1 MSAVVKFLS
10 LILYALLSCTIQA
23 QQNREMQICKD
34 EMHLSCGEVQKHKLL
49 HSFEA
54 NPRTQNYDVI
64 YQRLELEMDPSVLYI
79 KGKVTVHFIPR
90 EDNFRKIYFDLSRA
104 LSVIHATRKADSLS
118 HYFEDSLTLAIE
130 LNESLKA
137 GMADSISIEYEGVPQ
152 SEGFGSFV
160 KSDHGGVPILW
171 TLSEPYG
178 ARSWWPCKQDLTD
191 KIDSLDVLV
200 SCPAGFRTASNGIL
214 LSETLQSGRNIC
226 HWRHRYPIAAY
237 LVGIALTNYETFT
250 DSVILESGSKMA
262 IVNYVYPESLSAVRT
277 QAFDVVEVM
286 QLFNRLFGDYPF
298 AREQYGQA
306 QFGWSGGI
314 EHQTMSFV
322 GAFPYELLAHELAHQ
337 WFGNRIT
344 CGSWEDIWLNEG
356 FATYLSGL
364 CYQYLRPEWWKLFL
378 AQRMERV
385 THEPGGTLKVD
396 DTESISRIFNN
407 RLSYAKG
414 GMVLHMLR
422 WILGDTAFFNGI
434 RSYLND
440 PQLQYGYAR
449 TTDLQRNLEQAS
461 GRSLSWFF
469 EDWYEGEGYP
479 VYDLSW
485 SQDNKGVTIKLQQTS
500 AHPSDRFFEI
510 PLPLGIYGRGRDSI
524 LVLDQNIR
532 EQEFFFPLDWEVDS
546 VAIDPD
552 QWIITKVNTI
562 RKIPVSTSNPGKVN
576 SCTFWPTPSQG
587 ILHYAR
593 QDDTGP
599 VEIRLFNAMG
609 TVVFSTRLHSESGI
623 LDLRDLP
630 KGMYVLRGSNKEIRF
645 AEKIV
650 MQ

>member
-1 MSAVVKFLS
+1 M
-10 LILYALLSCTIQA
+10 
-23 QQNREMQICKD
+23 
-34 EMHLSCGEVQKHKLL
+34 
-49 HSFEA
+49 
-54 NPRTQNYDVI
+54 
-64 YQRLELEMDPSVLYI
+64 
-79 KGKVTVHFIPR
+79 
-90 EDNFRKIYFDLSRA
+90 
-104 LSVIHATRKADSLS
+104 
-118 HYFEDSLTLAIE
+118 
-130 LNESLKA
+130 
-137 GMADSISIEYEGVPQ
+137 
-152 SEGFGSFV
+152 
-160 KSDHGGVPILW
+160 
-171 TLSEPYG
+171 
-178 ARSWWPCKQDLTD
+178 
-191 KIDSLDVLV
+191 
-200 SCPAGFRTASNGIL
+200 
-214 LSETLQSGRNIC
+214 
-226 HWRHRYPIAAY
+226 
-237 LVGIALTNYETFT
+237 
-250 DSVILESGSKMA
+250 
-262 IVNYVYPESLSAVRT
+262 YPEPPPVVRT

-385 THEPGGTLKVD
+385 TREPGGTVKVD

-461 GRSLSWFF
+461 GRTLSWFF

-485 SQDNKGVTIKLQQTS
+485 SQESKGLRLKLQQS
-500 AHPSDRFFEI
+500 NAHPADRFFEI
-510 PLPLGIYGRGRDSI
+510 PLPVGIYETAS
-524 LVLDQNIR
+524 
-532 EQEFFFPLDWEVDS
+532 
-546 VAIDPD
+546 
-552 QWIITKVNTI
+552 
-562 RKIPVSTSNPGKVN
+562 
-576 SCTFWPTPSQG
+576 
-587 ILHYAR
+587 
-593 QDDTGP
+593 
-599 VEIRLFNAMG
+599 
-609 TVVFSTRLHSESGI
+609 
-623 LDLRDLP
+623 
-630 KGMYVLRGSNKEIRF
+630 
-645 AEKIV
+645 
-650 MQ
+650 